1 MWQPYVV
8 TLCVALYNS
17 PMWEHLGLRVAGD
30 EARDLASRARV
41 GDERRAGGG
50 GLERGGARVVEEGEL
65 ADGVALDEV
74 GPRLGLRL
82 GPRAGLGSWARE
94 LGSGWALWWALWWAL
109 HSALGGGVCSHRVQ
123 RGGLEEVVEGAL
135 ADGHGE
141 ARRAGEDAAARGARG
156 EGVPRLV
163 RVGARARARVRG
175 RGRGRGRAY
184 HAWPRGVGRQGNV
197 LRCAEPRLACERHTI
212 GTAGSPRATDTPHS
226 RRPRTHFPP

>member
-30 EARDLASRARV
+30 ETRDLASRARV

-82 GPRAGLGSWARE
+82 GPRAGLGTWARE
-94 LGSGWALWWALWWAL
+94 LGSGWALWRALWWAL
-109 HSALGGGVCSHRVQ
+109 HSALGGGYAATGCSEAGSRKWS
-123 RGGLEEVVEGAL
+123 RGHLRMGTAKPGAP
-135 ADGHGE
+135 AKT
-141 ARRAGEDAAARGARG
+141 
-156 EGVPRLV
+156 PRLE
-163 RVGARARARVRG
+163 APEE
-175 RGRGRGRAY
+175 RAY
-184 HAWPRGVGRQGNV
+184 HAWLGLGLG
-197 LRCAEPRLACERHTI
+197 LGL
-212 GTAGSPRATDTPHS
+212 G
-226 RRPRTHFPP
+226 